1 MNKERNLLKACD
13 ERIHRNEIEPMVHR
27 EKDDYP
33 IIYFLVND
41 NQIVYIGQSR
51 RPVAR
56 FKQHLKEGIK
66 EFDYI
71 YFKKIPDIVRLV
83 RIESLCLHY
92 LDKMTKYN
100 RHYNY
105 VDSKGNNPITDSS
118 LKKIVNKSIK
128 QIEQENKLYY
138 DRVRKNELLIHKYK
152 QTEEYRRELIL
163 RATSVDRLCDTQTF

>member
-1 MNKERNLLKACD
+1 
-13 ERIHRNEIEPMVHR
+13 
-27 EKDDYP
+27 
-33 IIYFLVND
+33 
-41 NQIVYIGQSR
+41 
-51 RPVAR
+51 
-56 FKQHLKEGIK
+56 
-66 EFDYI
+66 
-71 YFKKIPDIVRLV
+71 
-83 RIESLCLHY
+83 
-92 LDKMTKYN
+92 MTKYN